1 MAFLCGNIGASD
13 HLSFF
18 CFLPLFYDTNI
29 SKISSYVGC
38 LGLDSCRPWLQFGS
52 IKKWISCEFHPLTS
66 EVSFDVTSV
75 HPVVVTD
82 MRLIHDIHYMKQK
95 TRRVYLSADGVTL
108 TSTSIPISSSP
119 LSLFI
124 FFFLLLSLLL
134 YFLRIKY
141 SPYYEDRALVSS
153 TCLSSL
159 IPRVSLTAPAE
170 VPPAVYAF

>member
-1 MAFLCGNIGASD
+1 MVRQCASDLPLSPRPQEAKEDHSCKGRPKTVSQVWPCVAFLCGNIGASD

-18 CFLPLFYDTNI
+18 CFLPLFCDTNI
-29 SKISSYVGC
+29 SKVSSYVGC

-95 TRRVYLSADGVTL
+95 SRRVYLSADGVTF

-124 FFFLLLSLLL
+124 FFFLLLSLL
-134 YFLRIKY
+134 
-141 SPYYEDRALVSS
+141 
-153 TCLSSL
+153 
-159 IPRVSLTAPAE
+159 
-170 VPPAVYAF
+170 